1 MAEFECERR
10 ISAAADAVFTTAAD
24 RSTLDRWLPGTVSV
38 HAAEPPGVD
47 VDVSAPDGHRQ
58 EPGLLRER
66 RDQRRLEWGR
76 RGSPDYSGWLQ
87 VSSAEGGTSYAT
99 VHLSF
104 LGDDPRNHGGAPA
117 EDVERQL
124 RQSLDRLAGLVESG
138 TD

>member
-38 HAAEPPGVD
+38 HPAEPPGVD
-47 VDVSAPDGHRQ
+47 VDVAGAAGHRQ
-58 EPGLLRER
+58 APGLLRES

-76 RGSPDYSGWLQ
+76 QGSPDYSGWLQ
-87 VSSAEGGTSYAT
+87 VASAEGGTSYAT

-104 LGDDPRNHGGAPA
+104 LGDDPRNHGGEPA
-117 EDVERQL
+117 EDVDRQL
-124 RQSLDRLAGLVESG
+124 RRSLDRLAELAESRPG
-138 TD
+138 